1 MNIDI
6 NLDADEVSINDSDRD
21 IMWDIIT
28 EDSDNFMY
36 LAVNRII
43 SILKNDYE
51 YYSQYSDALY
61 DAIRELQEE
70 YK

>member
-6 NLDADEVSINDSDRD
+6 NLNADEVSINDSDRD

-51 YYSQYSDALY
+51 YYS
-61 DAIRELQEE
+61 
-70 YK
+70 

>member
-43 SILKNDYE
+43 NILKN
-51 YYSQYSDALY
+51 L
-61 DAIRELQEE
+61 
-70 YK
+70 